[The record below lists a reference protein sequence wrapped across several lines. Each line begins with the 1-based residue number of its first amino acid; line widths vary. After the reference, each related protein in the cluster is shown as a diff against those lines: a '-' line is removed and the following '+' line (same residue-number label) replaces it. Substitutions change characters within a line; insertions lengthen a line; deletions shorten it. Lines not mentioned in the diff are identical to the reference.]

1 MGVRFIAIND
11 HYDSAEENDDKGRIL
26 IPFNN
31 LINDTYCRD
40 ISLRVRSHLD
50 VKRKE
55 GQFIGS
61 FAGYGYRK
69 DPKDKNHLIIDEY
82 AAGIVQEIFKSK
94 LNGMSSQRIASHL
107 NELGV
112 LPPNEYKRANGFNY
126 TCGFQAGLNQ
136 KWTVVSV
143 NRILKNESY
152 TGTLIQ
158 GKRRKINYKV
168 KKSHD
173 VGSENWIRVEDAH
186 DAIISKG
193 EFQQVQQLLE
203 LDTRTAPSQ
212 TTVYPLSGFLRC
224 ADCGQNMIRRTVT
237 KNGKKYQYYH
247 CSTYKNG
254 GGCTPHMINSEKL
267 TESVLAAIRHQVSLL
282 VEAEKVLSNAELA
295 SGEQIGMNDKI
306 AIYLRLSLA
315 DGDLKKGS
323 KDESNSIENQRMLLH
338 DYIGKQEDLFGE
350 IVEYVDDG
358 YTGTNFNRPAFQK
371 MIVNLKQGDIKVIMV
386 KDLSRLGRDY
396 IGVGDYIEQI
406 FPLMGVRFIAVN
418 NSFDSMKLNNGTP
431 GIEVAVSNLVN
442 NMYSRDIAKK
452 IRAAL
457 ETNWKNGKA
466 TCTNVPFGYVWNKK
480 GGQRWEID
488 PEAAPSV
495 KKVFE
500 LALSGRNTTQIAY
513 SMNELNLPTPG
524 LYAKRKNLLMGSN
537 PIIAPD
543 SEMLWNA
550 AIVWRILRRYEYT
563 GALVMGRRKKIDVNT
578 TSVRTLPEDK
588 WIIAENAHE
597 AIVTKDEYYQAQKA
611 IRNVTPIQYKVGD
624 DFALK
629 GKICCGNCNRQLR
642 HERQYGEMVFYCGY
656 KRSAGKFSKCYGG
669 YYREYSVNAKVA
681 RAIKTVFYALDVV
694 NQGMQEKQSV
704 TVRCV
709 DIEDLEKQA
718 EAIRVEQI
726 KLYESYADGVLLRDA
741 YIEKKKAL
749 SEKLAALQDSIRT
762 EKEEQECADELDEE
776 IHALTK
782 QASEKTYI
790 GGLTKECVD
799 AFVSMVYL
807 YDDQTMKI
815 EFNCEDVIR
824 RALEKYGT

>member
-1 MGVRFIAIND
+1 MKLTRHNGRSGKHGTYNPRHNDRRFDVENSEHIDAERARQNIYWDCYRGFTTHEFRENPEQPDFSFEEIERMYYYELYSDHVEAQNARNEKTRHTERNRTVEDLLKNNKTCPEESIYQIGTLGESVSPETLFRIVNEFYEEFERRFGSHIHILDWALHLDEGTPHIHERHVFDCENRYGELCPQQESNSIKNQRALLNDYMGKHPELHKFDEYVDDGYSGTNFERPDFKRMMQDIEKRNVNCIIVKDLSRFGRNYIETGRYLERIFPFMGVRFIAIND

-267 TESVLAAIRHQVSLL
+267 TESVLAAIRHQVTLL

-295 SGEQIGMNDKI
+295 SGEQIGIKI
-306 AIYLRLSLA
+306 LDSQITALEAELERYS
-315 DGDLKKGS
+315 
-323 KDESNSIENQRMLLH
+323 
-338 DYIGKQEDLFGE
+338 
-350 IVEYVDDG
+350 
-358 YTGTNFNRPAFQK
+358 
-371 MIVNLKQGDIKVIMV
+371 NLKIRLYQ
-386 KDLSRLGRDY
+386 DLCDDVVSR
-396 IGVGDYIEQI
+396 E
-406 FPLMGVRFIAVN
+406 
-418 NSFDSMKLNNGTP
+418 
-431 GIEVAVSNLVN
+431 E
-442 NMYSRDIAKK
+442 
-452 IRAAL
+452 
-457 ETNWKNGKA
+457 
-466 TCTNVPFGYVWNKK
+466 
-480 GGQRWEID
+480 
-488 PEAAPSV
+488 
-495 KKVFE
+495 
-500 LALSGRNTTQIAY
+500 
-513 SMNELNLPTPG
+513 
-524 LYAKRKNLLMGSN
+524 
-537 PIIAPD
+537 
-543 SEMLWNA
+543 
-550 AIVWRILRRYEYT
+550 
-563 GALVMGRRKKIDVNT
+563 
-578 TSVRTLPEDK
+578 
-588 WIIAENAHE
+588 
-597 AIVTKDEYYQAQKA
+597 
-611 IRNVTPIQYKVGD
+611 
-624 DFALK
+624 
-629 GKICCGNCNRQLR
+629 
-642 HERQYGEMVFYCGY
+642 YGEMNTRFAQKIKEAQDKIQEIHEKKQDALKHDTLLPTWLEEFKQY
-656 KRSAGKFSKCYGG
+656 
-669 YYREYSVNAKVA
+669 EH
-681 RAIKTVFYALDVV
+681 IKTLERRVVVELIDHIDVHSKT
-694 NQGMQEKQSV
+694 E
-704 TVRCV
+704 
-709 DIEDLEKQA
+709 IEIHFCFEDELH
-718 EAIRVEQI
+718 
-726 KLYESYADGVLLRDA
+726 
-741 YIEKKKAL
+741 
-749 SEKLAALQDSIRT
+749 SIT
-762 EKEEQECADELDEE
+762 EKFMEYQAHHGNEVAEE
-776 IHALTK
+776 
-782 QASEKTYI
+782 
-790 GGLTKECVD
+790 
-799 AFVSMVYL
+799 
-807 YDDQTMKI
+807 
-815 EFNCEDVIR
+815 
-824 RALEKYGT
+824 